1 MLSLRAVQRQG
12 RYCLIVRPDSGG
24 GTTGTEHAR
33 ETFIVKDP
41 KHAPRA
47 ANPVD
52 VHVGTRV
59 RLRRQILKMSQEKLG
74 DKLGVTF
81 QQVQKYERGSNRVGA
96 SRLWKISQVLD
107 VPISFFFDGL
117 SDSYQTG
124 QFAEDGQMPIV
135 YEFINSTDGVSLA
148 KAVSQI
154 KSKAVRRQL
163 LELARAMAK
172 DSSGEDDEDE

>member
-1 MLSLRAVQRQG
+1 
-12 RYCLIVRPDSGG
+12 
-24 GTTGTEHAR
+24 
-33 ETFIVKDP
+33 VKDP

-59 RLRRQILKMSQEKLG
+59 RLRRQVLKMSQEKLG

-81 QQVQKYERGSNRVGA
+81 QQVQKYERGSNRIGA
-96 SRLWKISQVLD
+96 SRLWKISEVMD
-107 VPISFFFDGL
+107 VPVNFFFDGL
-117 SDSYQTG
+117 SESYARG
-124 QFAEDGQMPIV
+124 EFAEDDQMPIV

-172 DSSGEDDEDE
+172 DSSGEEEE

>member
-1 MLSLRAVQRQG
+1 M
-12 RYCLIVRPDSGG
+12 
-24 GTTGTEHAR
+24 
-33 ETFIVKDP
+33 KDP

-59 RLRRQILKMSQEKLG
+59 RLRRQVLKMSQERLG

-81 QQVQKYERGSNRVGA
+81 QQVQKYERGSNRIGA
-96 SRLWKISQVLD
+96 SRLWKISEVLE
-107 VPISFFFDGL
+107 VPINFFFDGL
-117 SDSYQTG
+117 SDSFANG
-124 QFAEDGQMPIV
+124 EFAEDDQMPIV

-154 KSKAVRRQL
+154 RSKAVRRQL

-172 DSSGEDDEDE
+172 DSMGEEEEE

>member
-1 MLSLRAVQRQG
+1 MNIL
-12 RYCLIVRPDSGG
+12 
-24 GTTGTEHAR
+24 T
-33 ETFIVKDP
+33 DP

-59 RLRRQILKMSQEKLG
+59 RLRRQVMKMSQEKLG

-81 QQVQKYERGSNRVGA
+81 QQVQKYERGSNRIGA
-96 SRLWKISQVLD
+96 SRLWKISEVMD
-107 VPISFFFDGL
+107 VPVNFFFDGL
-117 SDSYQTG
+117 SESYARG
-124 QFAEDGQMPIV
+124 EFAEDDQMPIV

-172 DSSGEDDEDE
+172 DSSGEEE